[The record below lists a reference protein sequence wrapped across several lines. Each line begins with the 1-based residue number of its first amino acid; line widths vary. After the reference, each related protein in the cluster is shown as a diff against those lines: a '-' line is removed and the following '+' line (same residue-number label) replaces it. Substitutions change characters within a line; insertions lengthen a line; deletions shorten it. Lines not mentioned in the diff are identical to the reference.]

1 MAGQTPNSQN
11 IERVAAGTADSTSVI
26 VHPEYMY
33 WRWEWRKLRDVIAGQ
48 REVKR
53 QGTVYLKALQKQDSD
68 DYLHYLE
75 RATFYNMTRQTLNTM
90 VGQVFARD
98 PIVVGLTKK
107 FKDAM
112 RLKFGKDGSGH
123 VNFSKTV
130 ITEQISMGRYG
141 VLVDA
146 PAEASTTPTS
156 FAVGYSA
163 ENILDWSIDEIN
175 GEYKIT
181 RVLLREFKREEQSG
195 PTSQNPWIGGP
206 AGQTGAQQR
215 QRATSVQNRNSI
227 STRAGRGQNGGQQ
240 LVRPSAAFIEA
251 YTYKT
256 VYRELLLQ
264 QQEFGAPIYVQNV
277 YNDSPSETPALTV
290 NPLLRGSPLNFIP
303 FQFFGATGNSP
314 DVEQS
319 PLLDIADL
327 NLSHYRTYAELEWG
341 RMYTALPVYYAQGND
356 GESASEYHIG
366 PSMVWEVPAGE
377 PPGILEYKGE
387 GLKALEKALDTKEKQ
402 IAAIGGRM
410 TPGNTSKGS
419 ASPEEAMRAAQNEQ
433 ALLLHAIQA
442 AEFGLVNCIRWW
454 LMWRDV
460 PLAQTEGV
468 EYRLNRIF
476 GDAAVDGRVLRA
488 LQQLV
493 DDGMA
498 PIDVIYNALTLS
510 GWLDPDVTVDDFKL
524 MLEDPDNFPNR
535 PDMQART
542 RGFNSRQQELDQSN
556 IAREADQADEEID
569 LQDREVTMME
579 NAPPPLPPKPPSP
592 GGAAL
597 PARPSGPVAP
607 KPGKAKKA
615 PKGN

>member
-53 QGTVYLKALQKQDSD
+53 QTTTYLKALQKQDPD

-98 PIVVGLTKK
+98 PILVGVSKK

-163 ENILDWSIDEIN
+163 ENILDWSIEEIG
-175 GEYKIT
+175 GEYKLT
-181 RVLLREFKREEQSG
+181 RVLLREFKREAQSG
-195 PTSQNPWIGGP
+195 PTQQNPWIGSPTGQAK
-206 AGQTGAQQR
+206 AG
-215 QRATSVQNRNSI
+215 SVQNRNGI
-227 STRAGRGQNGGQQ
+227 STRAGRGQGQQ
-240 LVRPSAAFIEA
+240 LVRPSSAFIEA
-251 YTYKT
+251 YTYRT
-256 VYRELLLQ
+256 VYRELLLEQ
-264 QQEFGAPIYVQNV
+264 PEVGAPVYVQHI
-277 YNDSPSETPALTV
+277 YNDSPSEAPASTL
-290 NPLLRGSPLNFIP
+290 NPVLRGSPLNFIP

-327 NLSHYRTYAELEWG
+327 NISHYRTYAELEWG

-387 GLKALEKALDTKEKQ
+387 GLKALETALDTKEKQ

-410 TPGNTSKGS
+410 MPGNTSKGS
-419 ASPEEAMRAAQNEQ
+419 ASPEEAARASQNEQ
-433 ALLLHAIQA
+433 ALLLHVIQA
-442 AEFGLVNCIRWW
+442 AESGLVNCIRWW
-454 LMWRDV
+454 LMWRDQ

-476 GDAAVDGRVLRA
+476 GDAMVDGRVLRA

-510 GWLDPDVTVDDFKL
+510 GWLDPDVTVDDFKV
-524 MLEDPDNFPNR
+524 MLDDPESFPNR
-535 PDMQART
+535 PDMQARQ
-542 RGFNSRQQELDQSN
+542 RGFTTRAQELDQSN

-569 LQDREVTMME
+569 LQDREVTIME
-579 NAPPPLPPKPPSP
+579 EAPPPLPPTPGSP
-592 GGAAL
+592 GGAAV
-597 PARPSGPVAP
+597 PS
-607 KPGKAKKA
+607 KPKAKK
-615 PKGN
+615 PKGK